1 MEGLVRL
8 IEVLESLDVHVVAL
22 TSATKQLSAIE
33 ATGRRP
39 RVVTDNIEQMEADFA
54 QVFDELFSVD
64 PDCEITRADII
75 GQLAHC
81 ANNEVSVLIDRY
93 SLPNCR
99 SKGYRAFI
107 DHLRAKAR
115 RERQANGTTI
125 LVGLA
130 LRPISHEYSEKRL
143 SS

>member
-1 MEGLVRL
+1 MEGLTRL
-8 IEVLESLDVHVVAL
+8 IDVLESLDVHVATL
-22 TSATKQLSAIE
+22 TSAIKQLSAIE
-33 ATGRRP
+33 TTGRRP
-39 RVVTDNIEQMEADFA
+39 RVVTDNVEQMEADFA
-54 QVFDELFSVD
+54 HVFEELFTVD

-75 GQLAHC
+75 GQLGNC

-93 SLPNCR
+93 SLVNCR

-107 DHLRAKAR
+107 DHLRSKAR

-130 LRPISHEYSEKRL
+130 LKPISN
-143 SS
+143 SSHVE